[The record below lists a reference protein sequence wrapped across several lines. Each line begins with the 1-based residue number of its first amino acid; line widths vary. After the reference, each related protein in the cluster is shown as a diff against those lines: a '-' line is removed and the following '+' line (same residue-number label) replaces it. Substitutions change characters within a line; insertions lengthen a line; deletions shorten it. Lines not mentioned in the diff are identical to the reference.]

1 LTKAWSRNLDKNPF
15 TAESTLYIW
24 DLGINMSKSA
34 ATLLVLIFLTASC
47 IMVAR
52 PVSGAPSAGN
62 SWMTK
67 APMHVARGSLGVA
80 VVNGKIYAIGGCT
93 ASGINPNTV
102 GFDYNAK
109 GWIVGTNEEYNPTTD
124 TWTFKASMPTP
135 RYSFAIA
142 TYKNKIYCIGGISEY
157 KVPNAT
163 LTGVNEVYDPSTD
176 TWETKSSLPSVTY
189 NVQANVVNDKIYI
202 FTGTAFWIYDPANDS
217 WATNPSQVTRN
228 ASGYASTVLDN
239 KIYIIGGYYGTG
251 KLNQIYDVE
260 TENWSLGAFPP
271 DFLTG
276 VVVATVGVL
285 APRRIYVFTEGAA
298 NEIYDPTND
307 TWMLGANLPINRIG
321 FSIAVVNDRLYVI
334 GGIVKTYPLGAVID
348 EIYNDTP
355 IAVNEQYTPVGYG
368 IPDTAYLLE
377 TTRPKISIL
386 SPLNQRYMNSSAS
399 LRFTVNKTIDWAGY
413 SVDGKDNVTI
423 TGNATLSGLSN
434 GVHNVTVYAKDE
446 FGNTGASE
454 TVWFSVAEPF
464 PTILVAGVSG
474 ASVAVV
480 GLGLLVYFKKRK
492 H

>member
-1 LTKAWSRNLDKNPF
+1 M
-15 TAESTLYIW
+15 
-24 DLGINMSKSA
+24 LGINMSKSA
-34 ATLLVLIFLTASC
+34 AAMLVLIFLTASC

-52 PVSGAPSAGN
+52 PVSGAPPAGN
-62 SWMTK
+62 LWMTK

-109 GWIVGTNEEYNPTTD
+109 GWIVGTNEEYDPTTD

-163 LTGVNEVYDPSTD
+163 FTGVNEVYDPSTD
-176 TWETKSSLPSVTY
+176 TWETKSPLPSATY

-202 FTGTAFWIYDPANDS
+202 FTGTAFWIYDPASDS
-217 WATNPSQVTRN
+217 WVMTPSQVTRN
-228 ASGYASTVLDN
+228 AGGFASTVSDN

-251 KLNQIYDVE
+251 KLNQIYDIE
-260 TENWSLGAFPP
+260 AENWSLGASPP

-276 VVVATVGVL
+276 VAAATVGVL
-285 APRRIYVFTEGAA
+285 APKRIYVFTEGAA
-298 NEIYDPTND
+298 NEIYDPEND
-307 TWMLGANLPINRIG
+307 TWMLGANLPTNRIG
-321 FSIAVVNDRLYVI
+321 FSIAAVNDKLYAI
-334 GGIVKTYPLGAVID
+334 GGTVETYPLGAVID

-355 IAVNEQYTPVGYG
+355 IAVNEQYTPLGYG
-368 IPDTAYLLE
+368 TVPPFVSVVS
-377 TTRPKISIL
+377 PKNRNYTS
-386 SPLNQRYMNSSAS
+386 SEVSLN
-399 LRFTVNKTIDWAGY
+399 FTVNRLVSWMGY
-413 SVDGKDNVTI
+413 SLDGQDNVTV
-423 TGNATLSGLSN
+423 TGNTTSSGLSN
-434 GVHNVTVYAKDE
+434 GLHNVTVYARDE
-446 FGNTGASE
+446 FGNTGVSE
-454 TVWFSVAEPF
+454 TVWFTVAEASF
-464 PTILVAGVSG
+464 PATLVAGVSG